1 MNERPPKPDRIAR
14 IRSHLEITF
23 QPETLEITDD
33 SHLHEGH
40 TGARGGKGHF
50 KIRIVSNSFSGIR
63 PVDRH
68 RLVFDAL
75 GEMMRTDIHA
85 LSITALSATETIAN

>member
-1 MNERPPKPDRIAR
+1 MNERSAKPNRTAR
-14 IRSHLEITF
+14 IRSRLEIAF
-23 QPETLEITDD
+23 QPETLEIIDD
-33 SHLHEGH
+33 SYMHEGH
-40 TGARGGKGHF
+40 TGTRGGKGHF

-63 PVDRH
+63 PVDRY

-85 LSITALSATETIAN
+85 LSITALSATETITN